1 MRARLQRPHPRAFAP
16 ISPAAMHPP
25 AGTRR
30 CRSHSRVRGHA
41 LPPPAVPTT
50 TGAGASDRPRLLR
63 PTLAAALTVLLAVA
77 AACERPA
84 SSGSPAAS
92 LSPLPEALD
101 GFRADAW
108 FLPDDDLLGFVE
120 IPAGP
125 FTMGSDPAVDPRA
138 FENERWSAGQAQGSV
153 DLPAY
158 AIGRYEV
165 TVAQFRAFADAGSTF
180 AAETLR
186 GVLDEPVGSV
196 SWPEALTYCR
206 WLEATLRDWPDTPP
220 RLREWLAAGWR
231 ITLPSEAEWE
241 KAARGTNGRVYPWG
255 DVPRRDRANFGGANG
270 PTAAGSFEC
279 PECPFGLSD
288 MSGNVWELTRS
299 PYQPYP
305 YDESDDAGDLTADAL
320 FVMRGGSFMDP
331 EGNVRAAIRGG
342 ADPGVRRPFIGFRVV
357 ITPSR

>member
-1 MRARLQRPHPRAFAP
+1 MRIPGRDTCHPRA
-16 ISPAAMHPP
+16 
-25 AGTRR
+25 
-30 CRSHSRVRGHA
+30 RGHT
-41 LPPPAVPTT
+41 PPPVMPVPTAT
-50 TGAGASDRPRLLR
+50 GTGAPGRPRASR
-63 PTLAAALTVLLAVA
+63 GTLAATLALVLCAA

-84 SSGSPAAS
+84 QVASSGASPPS
-92 LSPLPEALD
+92 LPEALD
-101 GFRADAW
+101 GFRANAW
-108 FLPDDDLLGFVE
+108 FLPDDDMLGFVE

-138 FENERWSAGQAQGSV
+138 FENERWSAGQAQGAV
-153 DLPAY
+153 ELPAF

-165 TVAQFRAFADAGSTF
+165 TVAQFRAFANASGGTF
-180 AAETLR
+180 APETLS
-186 GVLDEPVGSV
+186 GGPDHPVGAV
-196 SWPEALTYCR
+196 SWPDALAYAR
-206 WLEATLRDWPDTPP
+206 WLDTTLRDWPGTPP

-241 KAARGTNGRVYPWG
+241 KAARGPDGRVFPWG
-255 DVPRRDRANFGGANG
+255 DVPRRDRANFGGADG
-270 PTAAGSFEC
+270 PTPAGSFDC

-305 YDESDDAGDLTADAL
+305 YDESDDAGDLATDAL
-320 FVMRGGSFMDP
+320 FVMRGGSFLDP

-357 ITPSR
+357 ITPPSP